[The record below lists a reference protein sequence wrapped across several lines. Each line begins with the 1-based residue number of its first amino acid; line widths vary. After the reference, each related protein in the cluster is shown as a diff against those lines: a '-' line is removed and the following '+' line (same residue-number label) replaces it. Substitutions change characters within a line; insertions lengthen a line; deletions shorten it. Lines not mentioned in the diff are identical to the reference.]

1 MIDYFAANLWQ
12 FWSLVVIVCLI
23 LELTSG
29 DFFILCFSI
38 GALVT
43 AVFSAFGIGFYGQLI
58 VFVLASL
65 LSLLFVRPRL
75 AKAIHGK
82 RRERLSNADAL
93 MGRIG
98 RVSEAIERG
107 GYGRVAIDGDDWKA
121 VSADGEYIPLGQ
133 NVRVVGRESII
144 ITVAPTHALPKGRWL
159 DAGNGS
165 RECQPHS

>member
-1 MIDYFAANLWQ
+1 MMDYFAANLWQ
-12 FWSLVVIVCLI
+12 LWALVIIVSLL

-29 DFFILCFSI
+29 DFFIMCFAI

-43 AVFSAFGIGFYGQLI
+43 AVAAALGLGFYGQLA
-58 VFVLASL
+58 VFAVVSVLSI
-65 LSLLFVRPRL
+65 FFIRPRL
-75 AKAIHGK
+75 VKALHGK

-93 MGRIG
+93 TGRIG

-121 VSADGEYIPLGQ
+121 VSADGSYVPLGQ

-144 ITVAPTHALPKGRWL
+144 LTVEKA
-159 DAGNGS
+159 
-165 RECQPHS
+165 

>member
-12 FWSLVVIVCLI
+12 LWALVVIVSLL

-29 DFFILCFSI
+29 DFFIICFAI

-43 AVFSAFGIGFYGQLI
+43 AVAALGLGFYGQLA
-58 VFVLASL
+58 VFAVVSVLSI
-65 LSLLFVRPRL
+65 FFIRPRL
-75 AKAIHGK
+75 VKALHGK

-98 RVSEAIERG
+98 RVSEAIEQG

-121 VSADGEYIPLGQ
+121 VSADGGYIPLGQ

-144 ITVAPTHALPKGRWL
+144 ITVEKV
-159 DAGNGS
+159 
-165 RECQPHS
+165 

>member
-1 MIDYFAANLWQ
+1 MVDYFAANLWQ
-12 FWSLVVIVCLI
+12 LWALVMVVCLI

-29 DFFILCFSI
+29 DFFIMCFAI
-38 GALVT
+38 GALLT
-43 AVFSAFGIGFYGQLI
+43 AVAAALGLGFYGQLV
-58 VFVLASL
+58 VFAVVSVLSI
-65 LSLLFVRPRL
+65 FFIRPRL
-75 AKAIHGK
+75 VKALHGK

-98 RVSEAIERG
+98 RVSEAIEQG

-144 ITVAPTHALPKGRWL
+144 LTVEKA
-159 DAGNGS
+159 
-165 RECQPHS
+165 